1 MIPVIMAGGS
11 GTRLWPLS
19 RTAFP
24 KQFLALNSHLTMLQ
38 QTAAR
43 LDGIA
48 TEQPLVICNEEH
60 RFLVAE
66 QMRQKGYKASILLEP
81 VGRNT
86 APAIALA
93 AIQALQAAAESD
105 KPPVM
110 LILAADHVIKDTQAF
125 QAAVKELLPAVE
137 AGKVGTLGIVPTE
150 AATGYGYIQ
159 VGDVSTGSQALF
171 SVKEF
176 VEKPD
181 LETAQRYM

>member
-86 APAIALA
+86 APAIALEAGSIA
-93 AIQALQAAAESD
+93 ATDAETMADVSRVFISD
-105 KPPVM
+105 V
-110 LILAADHVIKDTQAF
+110 
-125 QAAVKELLPAVE
+125 LLPFE
-137 AGKVGTLGIVPTE
+137 E
-150 AATGYGYIQ
+150 RSAASAT
-159 VGDVSTGSQALF
+159 
-171 SVKEF
+171 
-176 VEKPD
+176 PH
-181 LETAQRYM
+181 